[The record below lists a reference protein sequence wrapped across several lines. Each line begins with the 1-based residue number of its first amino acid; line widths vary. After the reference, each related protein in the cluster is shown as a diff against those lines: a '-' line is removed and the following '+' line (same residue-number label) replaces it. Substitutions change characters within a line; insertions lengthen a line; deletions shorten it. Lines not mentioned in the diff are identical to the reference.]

1 MFNKD
6 KRADNFERYFSDLD
20 HDIFRE
26 VTLSKQ
32 VLKISNLGA
41 IWKSFRSRLAA
52 FWPLHYYLLPY
63 PLRLNGLYP
72 MASNHG
78 AL

>member
-6 KRADNFERYFSDLD
+6 KRANNFERYFSDLD

-41 IWKSFRSRLAA
+41 I
-52 FWPLHYYLLPY
+52 
-63 PLRLNGLYP
+63 
-72 MASNHG
+72 
-78 AL
+78 

>member
-6 KRADNFERYFSDLD
+6 KRADNFEYFSDLD

-41 IWKSFRSRLAA
+41 I
-52 FWPLHYYLLPY
+52 
-63 PLRLNGLYP
+63 
-72 MASNHG
+72 
-78 AL
+78 